1 VQARFARNLL
11 VLLVTV
17 AWALFAGGCAPS
29 SAIDT
34 TYTQCAPADDG
45 TTNFICT
52 AVPDT
57 TFTCPQCT
65 DYEDGTTACIC
76 TSVTGTTYTCT
87 QCTKDQDGTLTNCEC
102 NPQSGPSPFGEL
114 LASIAN
120 EYVRSV
126 ISDWLNISTG
136 FSFTGL

>member
-1 VQARFARNLL
+1 MQARFARNLS

-29 SAIDT
+29 SDTDT
-34 TYTQCAPADDG
+34 TQMQCTPAEDG
-45 TTNFICT
+45 TTNFICE
-52 AVPDT
+52 AAPDT

-76 TSVTGTTYTCT
+76 QSVAGMTYTCT
-87 QCTKDQDGTLTNCEC
+87 QCTKDQDGALTNCEC
-102 NPQSGPSPFGEL
+102 KPEPGPSPFGEL

-136 FSFTGL
+136 FSLTGM